1 MFARTFRS
9 PVTRSI
15 GLGTFVFGSDRACSP
30 SWRVNGTSIRVLW
43 VPTRVPT
50 RVPRCSPPAS
60 PAGADC
66 VASRRCRVGGSG
78 TARRS
83 LRRMTAFRGR
93 RPTTRGCRRRRCDAR
108 GAWGSARVRRGFSPA
123 YAHRGYVG
131 QERGDTTREAGGWMS
146 GVNLFDNALFVGA
159 SVEGNSSQC
168 GVSRAGD
175 APRGQEVDLALPSG
189 AGLRAHRGGWREG
202 PPERT
207 SPVCSVPV

>member
-1 MFARTFRS
+1 MRRSRGCARGRAGRPVFARTFRS

-15 GLGTFVFGSDRACSP
+15 LGFVFGSDRAGP
-30 SWRVNGTSIRVLW
+30 SWRVNGTRIRSLW

-93 RPTTRGCRRRRCDAR
+93 HPTTRGCRRRRCDAR

-131 QERGDTTREAGGWMS
+131 QERGDTTRDGG
-146 GVNLFDNALFVGA
+146 
-159 SVEGNSSQC
+159 
-168 GVSRAGD
+168 R
-175 APRGQEVDLALPSG
+175 RVDGCPG
-189 AGLRAHRGGWREG
+189 
-202 PPERT
+202 
-207 SPVCSVPV
+207 